1 MPSLEF
7 ISRPAPPLS
16 PALLANIRDGLRA
29 TLRRDEHRLS
39 RLTCPRGQTTPT
51 ALMLKR
57 RIADTRAT
65 LAEMEAE

>member
-1 MPSLEF
+1 MPNLEF
-7 ISRPAPPLS
+7 IPRPAPPPS
-16 PALLANIRDGLRA
+16 PWLLANIRAGLRA

-39 RLTCPRGQTTPT
+39 RIACPPGQTSPT